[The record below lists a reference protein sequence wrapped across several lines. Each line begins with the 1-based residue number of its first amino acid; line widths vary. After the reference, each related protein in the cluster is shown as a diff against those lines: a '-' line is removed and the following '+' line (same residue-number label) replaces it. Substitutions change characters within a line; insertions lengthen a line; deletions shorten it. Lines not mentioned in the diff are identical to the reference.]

1 MAQKLLRKIIGYD
14 ALELN
19 QQFAVSI
26 PDKALRKILKI

>member
-26 PDKALRKILKI
+26 PD